1 MRRTSIAVLA
11 ALALGACGGGG
22 DGDKSDSAAS
32 QAPEPTTQTSTTK
45 SSGGDPA
52 SNPRAKEIVACLKRA
67 GLNVILNPGGAIERA
82 DYQLVVNS
90 GGAGVL
96 YGFSDAAAAQAG
108 RPAVQK
114 YEGTSQRKSQVIG
127 DTVLA
132 YFPPD
137 QTLAQPKDTA
147 KVRKCAA

>member
-1 MRRTSIAVLA
+1 MRRTLIATLA
-11 ALALGACGGGG
+11 ALALGACGGG
-22 DGDKSDSAAS
+22 DS
-32 QAPEPTTQTSTTK
+32 QTPAPKTEAQTQTSTTK
-45 SSGGDPA
+45 SAGSPQD
-52 SNPRAKEIVACLKRA
+52 NPRAKEIVDCLKKA
-67 GLNVILNPGGAIERA
+67 GLNVILNPGGAIESA

-96 YGFSDAAAAQAG
+96 YGFPDAAAAQAG

>member
-1 MRRTSIAVLA
+1 MRRTGIAALA
-11 ALALGACGGGG
+11 ALALGACGVG
-22 DGDKSDSAAS
+22 DDDENSDTAGSESPAAK
-32 QAPEPTTQTSTTK
+32 TQTSTTK
-45 SSGGDPA
+45 SSGSPQD
-52 SNPRAKEIVACLKRA
+52 NPRAKEIVACTKEA
-67 GLNVILNPGGAIERA
+67 GLNVILNPGGAIESA
-82 DYQLVVNS
+82 DYQLVINS

-96 YGFSDAAAAQAG
+96 YGFADDAAAQAG

-114 YEGTSQRKSQVIG
+114 YEGTSQRKTQVIG

-132 YFPPD
+132 YFPAD

>member
-1 MRRTSIAVLA
+1 MRRLLIATLA
-11 ALALGACGGGG
+11 ALALGACGGG
-22 DGDKSDSAAS
+22 DDDKKSDSSAS
-32 QAPEPTTQTSTTK
+32 QAPAPTTQTSTTK
-45 SSGGDPA
+45 SSGSPQD
-52 SNPRAKEIVACLKRA
+52 NPRAKEIDTCLKKA
-67 GLNVILNPGGAIERA
+67 GLNVILNPGGAIESA

-96 YGFSDAAAAQAG
+96 YGFPDAAAAQAG